1 MLDTQ
6 KAIIKKAIED
16 NLRSPT
22 FIDIRFKGYIGGW
35 ERDIDAHTF
44 RRFAVRRAEKDGEII
59 HIIDIQD
66 YSIGN
71 PKKMKE
77 GQNQG
82 IKISLQ
88 SLKKF
93 ESYTLHDWLDVHPN
107 LGEADEYVQG
117 LIKFVADDLLAMEL
131 EKQKQAFLAT
141 L

>member
-6 KAIIKKAIED
+6 KAIIKKAIEE
-16 NLRSPT
+16 NLSTPA
-22 FIDIRFKGYIGGW
+22 FINVKFKGYIGGW
-35 ERDIDAHTF
+35 ERDIDGDTF
-44 RRFAVRRAEKDGEII
+44 RRFAIRRAEKDGEII

-66 YSIGN
+66 HWIGN
-71 PKKMKE
+71 PSKKKE

-88 SLKKF
+88 SLKKL
-93 ESYTLHDWLDVHPN
+93 ESYTLHDWLDVHHD
-107 LGEADEYVQG
+107 LGKADEYVQG